1 MCALVTGVPACA
13 LPIFE
18 VLRGPQSAIWGSD
31 AIGGVVN
38 IVTRRGRPGLRGHA
52 SAEGGSF
59 GTYRLNGGVSGG
71 AERVRGS
78 ISGSLLETDGI
89 DVSGTGGEKDG
100 YRNATVNATADFDL
114 TEALTRSEEHTSE
127 LQSLMRS
134 SYAAFCLKKTQY
146 TS

>member
-38 IVTRRGRPGLRGHA
+38 IVTRRGRPGWRGHA

-71 AERVRGS
+71 RPEERREGKE
-78 ISGSLLETDGI
+78 G
-89 DVSGTGGEKDG
+89 VSTC
-100 YRNATVNATADFDL
+100 
-114 TEALTRSEEHTSE
+114 RSRWSPYH
-127 LQSLMRS
+127 
-134 SYAAFCLKKTQY
+134 KKNTHKTTIYKSRQK
-146 TS
+146 